1 MELTGT
7 IAKLFE
13 PVSGTS
19 KAGNAWTKQEFIL
32 EYIHGEWPKQILLST
47 MDTNRIGHLT
57 VGAEIRVDLD
67 FTVREW
73 TNSQGVTKYFN
84 EPRIW
89 KDGIHSTQPVAQ
101 AVQQQYQQ
109 TQPAPVAAPV
119 QSAPA
124 VSVQPSAAPQTGD
137 GLPF

>member
-7 IAKLFE
+7 ITKVFDV
-13 PVSGTS
+13 VSGTS
-19 KAGNAWTKQEFIL
+19 KAGNAWSKQDFIL

-47 MDTNRIGHLT
+47 LDTNIIGHLS
-57 VGAEIRVDLD
+57 VGLEVRVDFD

-73 TNSQGVTKYFN
+73 TNPQGVTKYFN

-89 KDGIHSTQPVAQ
+89 KDGIHRTQPVAH

-109 TQPAPVAAPV
+109 AQPQAAPA
-119 QSAPA
+119 QSASTTA
-124 VSVQPSAAPQTGD
+124 AQPVKD
-137 GLPF
+137 DLPF